1 MGEKRTFVSK
11 KKLTHVKC
19 EYRKWN
25 LWKEGDVV
33 VGKFV
38 AEREDK
44 YKKPSWII
52 EVIEAHLQGKPKLA
66 AKLKGQNLGLNS
78 TGTLDKAMEQ
88 VEIGNTVQIT
98 YSGMEEM
105 TGGPFKG
112 KDRHVVEV
120 DIVEEAGEEDE
131 EVSDD
136 EEEDED
142 DSDDL

>member
-11 KKLTHVKC
+11 KKLTHVKS
-19 EYRKWN
+19 EYRKWSE
-25 LWKEGDVV
+25 WKEGDVV

-44 YKKPSWII
+44 YKKPNWII
-52 EVIEAHLQGKPKLA
+52 EVIEAHFQGKPKLS
-66 AKLKGQNLGLNS
+66 AKMKGQNLGLNS

-88 VEIGNTVQIT
+88 VEIGNTIQVT

-105 TGGPFKG
+105 TGGPYKG
-112 KDRHVVEV
+112 KDRHIVEV
-120 DIVEEAGEEDE
+120 DIVEEAGDEDE
-131 EVSDD
+131 SAD

>member
-11 KKLTHVKC
+11 KKLTHVKS

-25 LWKEGDVV
+25 EWKDGDVV

-52 EVIEAHLQGKPKLA
+52 EVIEAHFQGKPKLS

-88 VEIGNTVQIT
+88 VVVGDTIQVT
-98 YSGMEEM
+98 YCGMEEM
-105 TGGPFKG
+105 TGGPYKG
-112 KDRHVVEV
+112 KERHVVEV
-120 DIVEEAGEEDE
+120 DIVEEDDGSETEEVDEED
-131 EVSDD
+131 
-136 EEEDED
+136 D